1 MIETIEPLE
10 TETCLEKR
18 IDIIMDRYGAN
29 RQFSLAILHDIQKR
43 VQFPAARSVEPTH
56 DLQLL
61 KRRYAG

>member
-29 RQFSLAILHDIQKR
+29 RQFSLAILQDIQKKSTVTCR
-43 VQFPAARSVEPTH
+43 A
-56 DLQLL
+56 
-61 KRRYAG
+61 KR

>member
-29 RQFSLAILHDIQKR
+29 GQFSLAILHDIQKEYSFLPR
-43 VQFPAARSVEPTH
+43 EALSRLMICNF
-56 DLQLL
+56 
-61 KRRYAG
+61 